1 MGRPRSQS
9 IAIRFT
15 DEEAKRIA
23 DAAAKRGLTV
33 REWARE
39 VMLEAAGSAQTDTP
53 IFTELLALSMLM
65 NGVPRE
71 LALGR
76 TMTPEHQALVTEV
89 KKSKHDVARDV
100 LTRYQAN
107 EEGRTSK
114 TAQ

>member
-39 VMLEAAGSAQTDTP
+39 VMLEAAGSA
-53 IFTELLALSMLM
+53 
-65 NGVPRE
+65 
-71 LALGR
+71 
-76 TMTPEHQALVTEV
+76 
-89 KKSKHDVARDV
+89 
-100 LTRYQAN
+100 
-107 EEGRTSK
+107 
-114 TAQ
+114 

>member
-1 MGRPRSQS
+1 
-9 IAIRFT
+9 
-15 DEEAKRIA
+15 
-23 DAAAKRGLTV
+23 
-33 REWARE
+33 
-39 VMLEAAGSAQTDTP
+39 
-53 IFTELLALSMLM
+53 MLM

-89 KKSKHDVARDV
+89 KKSKHDVARVV